1 MSELVNKFPYYNETS
16 ISGSGAGE
24 TDTQSWSYSVDRKL
38 SRLVITTDAN
48 VDSVTIKIN
57 DNQIYES
64 ISASENVVIDMDLYN
79 PVDGVVPVEEIEV
92 TLVSSSAG
100 AGSVTIKEYGLIG

>member
-1 MSELVNKFPYYNETS
+1 MSELLNKFPYYNETE
-16 ISGSGAGE
+16 ITGSGAGA

-48 VDSVTIKIN
+48 VSSVTIKIN

-64 ISASENVVIDMDLYN
+64 ISASETVTIDMDTYN
-79 PVDGVVPVEEIEV
+79 PVDGLVPVEEIEV
-92 TLVSSSAG
+92 TLVSGDTSAG
-100 AGSVTIKEYGLIG
+100 TVTIKEYGLIG